1 MSANVLSYNGF
12 PRCYRNMIFQT
23 IKPMIKVLEK
33 PLLFSRDDEVV
44 VPVVATLDVVL
55 P

>member
-1 MSANVLSYNGF
+1 MFYREI

-33 PLLFSRDDEVV
+33 PLLFSWDDNAVLP
-44 VPVVATLDVVL
+44 PVTTLDVVL